1 MRAPFVLTTAAT
13 VALFAPVTAFAPQ
26 RRAAKSTPTPTTPL
40 FATIPQDPSEWGMYQ
55 QYDMD
60 STDDLMV
67 RRMKR
72 EAAETE
78 DGMTGILASGAGVL
92 LAGMVFLTGVLTP
105 SSAPLVVTAT
115 PQVVTATS
123 TTTVLPRQENQ
134 VLRSQAVVVED
145 TAAPTVEQMMQT
157 QQEEEDAQAN
167 YLIDQSMGFFF
178 E

>member
-1 MRAPFVLTTAAT
+1 MRAPFVLITAAT
-13 VALFAPVTAFAPQ
+13 VALFATVTAFAPQ
-26 RRAAKSTPTPTTPL
+26 RRTAKSTSTGTSAL

-72 EAAETE
+72 EAAETQ

-105 SSAPLVVTAT
+105 SSPVVTTT

-123 TTTVLPRQENQ
+123 TATVLPRQEQ
-134 VLRSQAVVVED
+134 VLRSQAAVVED
-145 TAAPTVEQMMQT
+145 TATPTVEQMIQT
-157 QQEEEDAQAN
+157 QEEEDAQAN